1 MFGASGATL
10 AALCQ
15 KLSIMALC
23 REAYTLD
30 NTVDDAVTQN
40 TYHVGK
46 SRTPNLDMRSRYM
59 GKCRL
64 TAGAFYPELAKVG
77 NGLLSA
83 CCGRDLRRL
92 MRHKLPTAVT
102 IHIYP

>member
-1 MFGASGATL
+1 MFGASGVTL

-15 KLSIMALC
+15 KLRIMALC

-40 TYHVGK
+40 TCHVGK
-46 SRTPNLDMRSRYM
+46 SRTPNLDMRNRYT

-64 TAGAFYPELAKVG
+64 TAGAFYPELAIQG
-77 NGLLSA
+77 NPRFVA
-83 CCGRDLRRL
+83 RVV
-92 MRHKLPTAVT
+92 AVNVPAG
-102 IHIYP
+102 YG

>member
-15 KLSIMALC
+15 KLRIMALC

-40 TYHVGK
+40 TCHVGK
-46 SRTPNLDMRSRYM
+46 SRT
-59 GKCRL
+59 L
-64 TAGAFYPELAKVG
+64 TSTCAADTWENDASQPESFTQ
-77 NGLLSA
+77 N
-83 CCGRDLRRL
+83 
-92 MRHKLPTAVT
+92 
-102 IHIYP
+102 